1 MKFVMNSG
9 DVKLTDRKNVAVT
22 WNETGTSCPS
32 SCMFHPEPDAVGEA
46 KREAFGRVT
55 VCYTKKGRSNLQQ
68 AKAGTVDALK
78 LRVSVKRFLDL
89 RKLEKGEGVTAAK
102 RVDAVRWHVSGDV
115 FSNDAPDIAYIQ
127 AQVWACEQM
136 EAEGVKTI
144 GYTHGWRYDEV
155 QPLKKWF
162 MASCDTAEEVRDARA
177 KGWMTTVVVDVKN
190 IHTREDL
197 GDAKLTICPN
207 QITDGRVKCV
217 DCMLCSPS
225 SLPSLETPRVIGFR
239 YH

>member
-1 MKFVMNSG
+1 MKFVLNSG

-46 KREAFGRVT
+46 KRTEFGRVT

-68 AKAGTVDALK
+68 SKAGAVDGLK
-78 LRVSVKRFLDL
+78 LRVAVKRFLDL
-89 RKLEKGEGVTAAK
+89 RSLDKGKDVTAAK
-102 RVDAVRWHVSGDV
+102 RVDAVRWHVAGDV
-115 FSNDAPDIAYIQ
+115 FNNDAPDIDYIN

-136 EAEGVKTI
+136 QAAGVKSI
-144 GYTHGWRYDEV
+144 GYTHGWRHDAV
-155 QPLKKWF
+155 QPLRKWF
-162 MASCDTAEEVRDARA
+162 MASCDTPAEVRDARA
-177 KGWMTTVVVDVKN
+177 KGWMTTLVVNVNN
-190 IHTREDL
+190 IPTRADL

-207 QITDGRVKCV
+207 QITDGTVKCV
-217 DCMLCSPS
+217 DCMLCSAS

>member
-32 SCMFHPEPDAVGEA
+32 SCMFHPEPDAFGEA

-55 VCYTKKGRSNLQQ
+55 VCYTKKGRSNIQQ
-68 AKAGTVDALK
+68 AHAGAVDGLK
-78 LRVSVKRFLDL
+78 LRVSVKHFLDL
-89 RKLEKGEGVTAAK
+89 RKLDKGEGVTAAK

-115 FSNDAPDIAYIQ
+115 FSNDAPDIDYIS

-136 EAEGVKTI
+136 QAAGVKSI
-144 GYTHGWRYDEV
+144 GYTHGWRHAAV
-155 QPLKKWF
+155 QPLRKWF
-162 MASCDTAEEVRDARA
+162 MASCDTADEVREARA
-177 KGWMTTVVVDVKN
+177 LGWMTTVVVNVKN
-190 IHTREDL
+190 IPTREDL

-207 QITDGRVKCV
+207 QITAGRVKCV
-217 DCMLCSPS
+217 DCMLCSAS
-225 SLPSLETPRVIGFR
+225 FLPSLETPRVIGFR

>member
-1 MKFVMNSG
+1 MKFVLNSG

-22 WNETGTSCPS
+22 WNETGTSCPA

-46 KREAFGRVT
+46 KRTAFGRVT

-68 AKAGTVDALK
+68 AHAGAVDGLK

-89 RKLEKGEGVTAAK
+89 RAMVKGKDVTAAK
-102 RVDAVRWHVSGDV
+102 RVDAVRWHVAGDV
-115 FSNDAPDIAYIQ
+115 FNNDAPDIDYIS

-136 EAEGVKTI
+136 QAAGVKSI
-144 GYTHGWRYDEV
+144 GYTHGWRHAAV
-155 QPLKKWF
+155 QPLRKWF
-162 MASCDTAEEVRDARA
+162 MASCDTADEVREARA
-177 KGWMTTVVVDVKN
+177 LGWMTTLVVNVKN
-190 IHTREDL
+190 IPTRDDL
-197 GDAKLTICPN
+197 GGAKLTICPN

-217 DCMLCSPS
+217 DCMLCSAS